1 MTSIR
6 TSSDALRQRILAV
19 LSSTSSGSL
28 SPKEALDRMYLQFR
42 WTEDD
47 LFTPSQSAPARWR
60 LRAGYEGDL
69 MASEGLI
76 DSVNNRQWK
85 LTPEGWVIAR
95 TEAPIAIFRQQEFL
109 RREQMW
115 GALLANGGPNDV
127 YRGLLRELQIY
138 GNQAGIYVP
147 SAETRTPRTPK
158 GVALSFL
165 HTGKHYEDELTETGV
180 IYHYPATGRKGH
192 DESEIEAAK
201 EAWEAAV
208 PVFVIGPGSR
218 STTRTVHRGFIEN
231 VDDDNR
237 VLLITFTNAQF
248 PYLTERRESDAL
260 FNLTDEE
267 DGAIYSQVKNRPN
280 QLRFAFGVRKRY
292 GAHCAVCG
300 LTIQGLIQAAHLL
313 SKKLRGSDDARNGL
327 PLCANHHLAFDRG
340 YWCVDPNLKLHAAA
354 NGPTLSDLG
363 IIRIDLSHLPQKPHA
378 DAVARIWTNW
388 KSKRGK
394 FASPPPQRPQ
404 PVHQTSR

>member
-6 TSSDALRQRILAV
+6 TSNDALRQRILAV

-28 SPKEALDRMYLQFR
+28 SPKEALDRMSVQFR
-42 WTEDD
+42 WTDDD
-47 LFTPSQSAPARWR
+47 LSTPSQSAPARWR
-60 LRAGYEGDL
+60 LRARYERDA

-76 DSVNNRQWK
+76 DHVDSRQWK
-85 LTPEGWVIAR
+85 LTPEGRAIAR
-95 TEAPIAIFRQQEFL
+95 TEATIAIFRQQEFE

-115 GALLANGGPNDV
+115 SALLANGGPNDV
-127 YRGLLRELQIY
+127 SRGLLRELKIY

-147 SAETRTPRTPK
+147 SAETRTPGTPK

-192 DESEIEAAK
+192 DESEIEASK

-208 PVFVIGPGSR
+208 PVFVIGPGSK

-248 PYLTERRESDAL
+248 PYLTERLESDAL

-267 DGAIYSQVKNRPN
+267 DGATYSQVKNRPN
-280 QLRFAFGVRKRY
+280 QLRFAFGVQKRY
-292 GAHCAVCG
+292 GTKCAVCG
-300 LTIQGLIQAAHLL
+300 LNIQGLIQAAHLL
-313 SKKLRGSDDARNGL
+313 SKKLGGSDDARNGL

-340 YWCVDPNLKLHAAA
+340 YWCMDPNLKLHAAA
-354 NGPTLSDLG
+354 GGPALDDLA
-363 IIRIDLSHLPQKPHA
+363 IIRADLSHLPQKPHA
-378 DAVARIWTNW
+378 DALARIWTDW
-388 KSKRGK
+388 KAKQGK
-394 FASPPPQRPQ
+394 SA
-404 PVHQTSR
+404 